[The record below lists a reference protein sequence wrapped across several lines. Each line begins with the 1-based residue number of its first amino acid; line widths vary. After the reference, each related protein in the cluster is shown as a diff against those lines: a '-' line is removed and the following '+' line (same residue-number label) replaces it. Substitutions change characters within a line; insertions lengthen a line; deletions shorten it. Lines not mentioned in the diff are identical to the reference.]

1 MTNTIMSIE
10 ELVNHVMWSL
20 DLDNLELAKNPFK
33 ENDFQDFIE
42 VDADEEVI
50 SARYYTFKSISP
62 EGFISRVTRENFP
75 KTGFILVQEKELPK
89 HIYGQTTTNKLYT
102 L

>member
-1 MTNTIMSIE
+1 MTTE
-10 ELVNHVMWSL
+10 HLLHHVMWSL

-50 SARYYTFKSISP
+50 SATYYAFKSVSP

-75 KTGFILVQEKELPK
+75 KTGFILVQENELGK
-89 HIYGQTTTNKLYT
+89 HVYTFNTLYV